1 MRPDPAL
8 QKGEDLF
15 RLLVE
20 SVSDNGLFMLDP
32 DGYVRSWNLGAERL
46 EGYRADEIV
55 GKHF

>member
-32 DGYVRSWNLGAERL
+32 DG
-46 EGYRADEIV
+46 
-55 GKHF
+55 